1 MNFSYNSQ
9 ETPTCRY
16 KLRLRPR
23 SMPARLSLSNLPKLP
38 PGKDVVQIFGD
49 FMSYLMSCT
58 EKFIQET
65 HPNLVSSWPM
75 LRQRAEFVITHP
87 NGWQGTQQAK
97 LRKAAILGNL
107 IPNTAEG
114 KARVTFV
121 SEGEASLHYCIG
133 EGLVGRVS
141 AYHHSTLRMLNE
153 CTMRRRIMG
162 FSSLT

>member
-1 MNFSYNSQ
+1 MFTLTRMKTNIF
-9 ETPTCRY
+9 RY

-23 SMPARLSLSNLPKLP
+23 SMPARLSLSTLPKLP

-49 FMSYLMSCT
+49 FMAYIMACT

-65 HPNLVSSWPM
+65 HPNIVSSWPT
-75 LRQRAEFVITHP
+75 LRQKAEFVITHP

-97 LRKAAILGNL
+97 LRKSAIIGGL
-107 IPNTAEG
+107 IPDTTEG

-141 AYHHSTLRMLNE
+141 RYHITP
-153 CTMRRRIMG
+153 
-162 FSSLT
+162 